1 MRLIIEHV
9 QNMAFQFFPGATAIG
24 ISYNEGIILAAEKRV
39 SYGNFVVNKNT
50 KKIFPVTE
58 YVGAACAGMI
68 ADMQVL
74 VRQVSALAKIRRLEI
89 KRNIATNSIA
99 KLMSV
104 IMFER
109 RFFPLL
115 TQVVVGGVEY
125 RPQIFTLD
133 PLGSVLPDDYAAVG
147 SGAEMALGVMD
158 AEYSR
163 DKSEEK
169 ARNLVIKAIKSSILR
184 DSSSGDG
191 IDILTITKNNLR
203 EDMLAIK

>member
-1 MRLIIEHV
+1 
-9 QNMAFQFFPGATAIG
+9 
-24 ISYNEGIILAAEKRV
+24 
-39 SYGNFVVNKNT
+39 
-50 KKIFPVTE
+50 
-58 YVGAACAGMI
+58 MI

-163 DKSEEK
+163 DMSEEK

>member
-1 MRLIIEHV
+1 
-9 QNMAFQFFPGATAIG
+9 MAFQFFPGATAIG
-24 ISYNEGIILAAEKRV
+24 ISYKEGIILAAEKRV

-58 YVGAACAGMI
+58 HVGAACAGMI

-74 VRQVSALAKIRRLEI
+74 VRQVTALAKIRKLET
-89 KRNIATNSIA
+89 KRIVATNSIA

-115 TQVVVGGVEY
+115 TQVVVGGTEY
-125 RPQIFTLD
+125 KPQIYTLD
-133 PLGSVLPDDYAAVG
+133 PLGSVLPDDYASVG

-158 AEYSR
+158 AEYSQ
-163 DKSEEK
+163 DISEDK
-169 ARNLVIKAIKSSILR
+169 ARNLVIKAMKSSIQR

-191 IDILTITKNNLR
+191 IDILTINRSNLR
-203 EDMLAIK
+203 EEMLPVK